1 MCRRVRRCSTTQ
13 PRNMSNSIT
22 VRCFAK
28 VNLQLRVGP
37 LRDDGFHELETVFQ
51 SIDLHDILHVKSTA
65 GGMMLTCDSDRVPT
79 REDNLVTRAAREFF
93 RRAGFELGLDMR
105 LEKRIP
111 VAAGLG
117 GGSSDAAATLLALNE
132 LTGRAL
138 KNGQLEDA
146 AASLGSDVPF
156 FLLGG
161 TALGRG
167 RGELLTPLEAQPA
180 EKLLLLAPPLEVS
193 AKEAY
198 RHFDLTFGRSI
209 SHSTQRLPGGRL
221 CFPGAPWYNDL
232 EGGVF
237 AAHPELAELKRE
249 LLSAGAADAV
259 MSGSG
264 PVIVARF
271 GVAEEADRVADLF
284 RAKGVRA
291 ILCNSLNAEDYKRKF
306 IIDLRL
312 RA

>member
-1 MCRRVRRCSTTQ
+1 
-13 PRNMSNSIT
+13 MSDSIT

-51 SIDLHDILHVKSTA
+51 SIDLHDTLHVKSAT
-65 GGMMLTCDSDRVPT
+65 GGVALTCDNDRLPT
-79 REDNLVTRAAREFF
+79 GKDNLVTRAAREFF
-93 RRAGFELGLDMR
+93 QRTGFELGLDLR

-132 LTGRAL
+132 LTGRPL
-138 KNGQLEDA
+138 ENGQLADA
-146 AASLGSDVPF
+146 AAALGSDVPF

-167 RGELLTPLEAQPA
+167 RGELLTPLKPQPV

-209 SHSTQRLPGGRL
+209 SHSTQRLPGGRH

-249 LLSAGAADAV
+249 LLGAGAADAV

-291 ILCNSLNAEDYKRKF
+291 ILCNSLSAEDYKRKF